1 MMNNGDLKNVQIRK
15 PFIMMKDFSKITE
28 PDGMK
33 PAEYLE
39 ALGIKGGVLIIADA
53 ASAADTDLQN
63 ALKSLDNVRIILP
76 SEMKSSDF
84 ISADNIIVT
93 ESVISEITK
102 GLSK

>member
-1 MMNNGDLKNVQIRK
+1 MMNSGDLKNIQIRK
-15 PFIMMKDFSKITE
+15 PFIMVKDFSKLTE

-33 PAEYLE
+33 PAEYFE

-53 ASAADTDLQN
+53 AAAADAGLRN
-63 ALKSLDNVRIILP
+63 ALKALDNVRIMLP

-93 ESVISEITK
+93 ESVISEITE